1 VPRVVLDVVNGTGD
15 PAVAADVTARLQA
28 AGMTI
33 GSVTADPAAT
43 TSGLRYPATAAADAR
58 ALATALRLPAGS
70 LQRAAVGHLTL
81 VLGGAR
87 AGQTQAL
94 VDRVSCPA

>member
-1 VPRVVLDVVNGTGD
+1 VVLDVVNGTGD
-15 PAVAADVTARLQA
+15 PAVAEDVTARLQA

-43 TSGLRYPATAAADAR
+43 TSGLQYPAPSRPDAVQ
-58 ALATALRLPAGS
+58 LATALGLPAADLS
-70 LQRAAVGHLTL
+70 KAPVAHLTL
-81 VLGGAR
+81 VLGGSGA
-87 AGQTQAL
+87 AGLQAL